1 MPKKRRRDLGKKE
14 NALLKEEDSAENTE
28 GDAKEKGSGEECAQ
42 KPKNKISG
50 TVSAIRGFFSSRFNC
65 GLFLLLVILGFIAW
79 FGVDDGPPVYD
90 PEEHAVHLF
99 YTPSC
104 PYCAQQKPILY
115 GVMENYPEIA
125 LYEHDASTMQ
135 GSAFFR
141 QLAEEAGLDP
151 GRLGVPTIFIKETV
165 LVGFHSKE
173 QISSAIEECLAKC
186 KGEAQHSERAQ
197 GLSYDV
203 RNFNIPFI
211 GERDLTAYSLPVL
224 TVVLGLVDGFNPCA
238 LWVLIF
244 LISLIIGLND
254 RKKIWLIV
262 GTFVFASGAIYFLLM
277 AAWLN
282 LFLIIGYIRIVSIF
296 IGLIA
301 LAGGILSLKEYF
313 TTKGDLTCK
322 VGDEKS
328 HQKTMDRVQNIVAR
342 PLSIPVFFS
351 IVALAFIVNSVEF
364 VCSAALPVVYTQV
377 LALSGL
383 SGMHYYLY
391 IAAYVFFFM
400 LDQIIIF
407 GMAALAIGS
416 PHIQKYAKACKL
428 IGGVVMFI
436 VGIVMLFFPHLLR

>member
-1 MPKKRRRDLGKKE
+1 MVKREKRAREKKKTAQD
-14 NALLKEEDSAENTE
+14 TE
-28 GDAKEKGSGEECAQ
+28 TKNQSEGLNQQ

-79 FGVDDGPPVYD
+79 FGVDDGPHEYD
-90 PEEHAVHLF
+90 PEDHTVHVF

-104 PYCAQQKPILY
+104 PHCTQQKPILY
-115 GVMENYPEIA
+115 EVMENYPEIK

-135 GSAFFR
+135 GAAFFR

-173 QISSAIEECLAKC
+173 QISSAIEECIARCEGDVRYKE
-186 KGEAQHSERAQ
+186 GSQ
-197 GLSYDV
+197 GLDFDV
-203 RNFNIPFI
+203 RNFTLEMWGFMVLN
-211 GERDLTAYSLPVL
+211 ERDLTAYSLPAL

-244 LISLIIGLND
+244 LISVLIGIKD

-262 GTFVFASGAIYFLLM
+262 GTFVFASGVIYFLLM
-277 AAWLN
+277 AMWLN
-282 LFLIIGYIRIVSIF
+282 LFLAIGYVRPILIIIGLLA
-296 IGLIA
+296 IG
-301 LAGGILSLKEYF
+301 GGMLSLKDYF

-328 HQKTMDRVQNIVAR
+328 HEKTMSRIQDIVSK
-342 PLSIPVFFS
+342 PLSLPLFVS
-351 IVALAFIVNSVEF
+351 IVALAFAVNSAEF
-364 VCSAALPVVYTQV
+364 LCSAALPFVYIQV
-377 LALSGL
+377 LTLSGIGAL
-383 SGMHYYLY
+383 QYYLY

-400 LDQIIIF
+400 LDQLIIF
-407 GMAALAIGS
+407 GMAAFAIGS

-428 IGGVVMFI
+428 IGGAVM
-436 VGIVMLFFPHLLR
+436 VLLGILMLFFPQFLM